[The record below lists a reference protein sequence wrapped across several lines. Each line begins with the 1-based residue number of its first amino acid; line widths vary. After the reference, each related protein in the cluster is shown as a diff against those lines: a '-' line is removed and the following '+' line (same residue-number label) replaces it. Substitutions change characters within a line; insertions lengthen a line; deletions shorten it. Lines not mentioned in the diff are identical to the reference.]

1 MHMYQLDKFLETK
14 LLGERYLY
22 ISKVSRNDELT
33 SAFLLLLGAVGHT
46 KVEDSAFCPGVHSV
60 VGC

>member
-22 ISKVSRNDELT
+22 DELT

-46 KVEDSAFCPGVHSV
+46 KVEDSAFCPGVHCV